1 MGQSAN
7 QRKSGFLKIISFGE
21 TPFFAPH
28 FLFQIPFEVVRSKS
42 SALKDASVLHY
53 WPRGQQGGRFSEA
66 SVLWWSLRQAS
77 SLPSLSRVCPR
88 QSDVKVALI
97 LKPRMIDAAA
107 FRKVRTGWQ
116 DWKTLTRSTEI
127 SPHSLHKLHDFWQ
140 KKWLEFNQN
149 RLCRPICVHV
159 PEHESE
165 FALHSVYCKE
175 IDIKLGKGTTRR
187 EQMS

>member
-66 SVLWWSLRQAS
+66 SVLWWSLRGRHHLYLACHEYVQGKAMWRLHWYWNPEWLMLLPSEKSEQGDKTGKHWHAQPRSLRTPSTNSMTSDKKSES
-77 SLPSLSRVCPR
+77 SLIRIAFVGQYVYTCQSMSLSSHCA
-88 QSDVKVALI
+88 QSTA
-97 LKPRMIDAAA
+97 
-107 FRKVRTGWQ
+107 
-116 DWKTLTRSTEI
+116 
-127 SPHSLHKLHDFWQ
+127 
-140 KKWLEFNQN
+140 KK
-149 RLCRPICVHV
+149 
-159 PEHESE
+159 
-165 FALHSVYCKE
+165 
-175 IDIKLGKGTTRR
+175 
-187 EQMS
+187 